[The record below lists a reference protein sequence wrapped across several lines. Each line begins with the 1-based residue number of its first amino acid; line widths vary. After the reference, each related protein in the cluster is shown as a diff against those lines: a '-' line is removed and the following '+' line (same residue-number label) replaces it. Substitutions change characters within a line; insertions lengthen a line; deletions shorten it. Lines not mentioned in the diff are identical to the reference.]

1 MANQD
6 LVGLLTGTP
15 TQPIQVS
22 SDPWQRLAQRSKE
35 GVKTGASGG
44 RAVGKLF
51 AKLTGR
57 EVPDN
62 PMEQLEKL
70 LPNMSTDNPDDLAQL
85 AKLQLASGNS
95 VGAARTL
102 AQRQA
107 ILNEE
112 KADTRYAEEQKT
124 AKEIRDEARERY
136 ETGLDIAEDARKE
149 SRERFDIEQKTLNE
163 SQGKLLK
170 DDKKRIF
177 DAGKEADEAY
187 GLVGRSL
194 SLADRYAKEQPR
206 GGIFGRAYEGLKK
219 FVGGQDGIS
228 SLKTEFDGLVNE
240 RIIKN
245 LPPGVASDKDIELI
259 KSGFPNSS
267 WSAPEI
273 EQWLRAV
280 AKISA
285 VSSAKKD
292 AFADYLNENRGNA
305 AGFNEQWKETLKSE
319 GFTDKLY
326 KEYNLGAVTSAS
338 DDPRTQEFDP
348 DFADSLK
355 PREEDKSV
363 AETGAVGALLK
374 SL

>member
-1 MANQD
+1 MAYNND
-6 LVGLLTGTP
+6 IVGLLTGTSSARLSPVAP
-15 TQPIQVS
+15 TRE
-22 SDPWQRLAQRSKE
+22 QRMLERAGRYSQGMTQSIGQMFGTDLRTPAQKLQ
-35 GVKTGASGG
+35 SGL
-44 RAVGKLF
+44 KDIDM
-51 AKLTGR
+51 T
-57 EVPDN
+57 
-62 PMEQLEKL
+62 
-70 LPNMSTDNPDDLAQL
+70 NPDDLASL
-85 AKLQLASGNS
+85 AKLQQATGDS

-107 ILNEE
+107 ILNKEQADRRYEE
-112 KADTRYAEEQKT
+112 SQKT
-124 AKEIRDEARERY
+124 AEEIREEDRERY
-136 ETGLDIAEDARKE
+136 ETGLETAEKASAEALR
-149 SRERFDIEQKTLNE
+149 RFEIQEKRLSN

-267 WSAPEI
+267 WSASEI

>member
-1 MANQD
+1 MPYQD

-15 TQPIQVS
+15 TQPIQPVTRN
-22 SDPWQRLAQRSKE
+22 QRLAQ
-35 GVKTGASGG
+35 GAAGGG
-44 RAVGKLF
+44 RAVGKMF
-51 AKLTGR
+51 GKLIGK

-70 LPNMSTDNPDDLAQL
+70 LPNMSPDNPDDLAQL

-112 KADTRYAEEQKT
+112 KADTRYAETQKT

-136 ETGLDIAEDARKE
+136 ETGLETSEEIRDEA
-149 SRERFDIEQKTLNE
+149 RERFDIQEKRLAD

-177 DAGKEADEAY
+177 DATQEAGEAY

-194 SLADRYAKEQPR
+194 SLANRYAKEKPT
-206 GGIFGRAYEGLKK
+206 GGIFGSAYEGFKA
-219 FVGGQDGIS
+219 FVGGQDEIS
-228 SLKTEFDGLVNE
+228 ALKTEFDGLVNE
-240 RIIKN
+240 RIVGN
-245 LPPGVASDKDIELI
+245 LPPGVASDRDIELI
-259 KSGFPNSS
+259 KRGFPNSS
-267 WSAPEI
+267 WSGSEI
-273 EQWLRAV
+273 EQWLRATARV
-280 AKISA
+280 SA
-285 VSSAKKD
+285 VFSAKKD
-292 AFADYLNENRGNA
+292 SFADYLNNNSGNA
-305 AGFNEQWKETLKSE
+305 AGFNEQWKKTLKSE
-319 GFTDKLY
+319 GFVDSLY
-326 KEYNLGAVTSAS
+326 KEYGLGAVTNAS
-338 DDPRTQEFDP
+338 DEPRKTKFDQG
-348 DFADSLK
+348 FADSLK